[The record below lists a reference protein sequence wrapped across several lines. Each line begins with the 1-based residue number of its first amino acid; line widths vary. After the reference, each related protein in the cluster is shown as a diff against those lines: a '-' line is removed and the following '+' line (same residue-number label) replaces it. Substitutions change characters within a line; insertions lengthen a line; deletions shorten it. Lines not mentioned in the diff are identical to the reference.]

1 MFGKRKYYKQYILP
15 DNMGLFGFSK
25 KKDVLDLTERYK
37 KQQEKLA
44 QVQSESQESSQSTS
58 QNAFSFLGD
67 LASSS
72 NSETQSEEYVDVS
85 GAEDKRKKLAKRLMD
100 MTAKMEDL
108 SNQIYHLQQRV
119 ELLEKK
125 SSVGY

>member
-1 MFGKRKYYKQYILP
+1 
-15 DNMGLFGFSK
+15 MGLFGFRK
-25 KKDVLDLTERYK
+25 KKEILDLTERYK

-44 QVQSESQESSQSTS
+44 QVKSESQESSQSPS
-58 QNAFSFLGD
+58 QNAFSFLGN
-67 LASSS
+67 LASNS
-72 NSETQSEEYVDVS
+72 NSETQFEEYVDVS
-85 GAEDKRKKLAKRLMD
+85 GAEEKKRKLAKRLMD

>member
-1 MFGKRKYYKQYILP
+1 MR
-15 DNMGLFGFSK
+15 LFKFRK
-25 KKDVLDLTERYK
+25 KKEILDLTEKYK

-44 QVQSESQESSQSTS
+44 QVQSESQESPQSPP
-58 QNAFSFLGD
+58 QNAFSFLGN

-72 NSETQSEEYVDVS
+72 NSETQDEEYVDVS
-85 GAEDKRKKLAKRLMD
+85 GAEDKKRKLAKRLMD
-100 MTAKMEDL
+100 ITTKIEDL